1 MGGVM
6 RLVVLLGVL
15 VASGFDARAQ
25 SLTRLY
31 QDNWNSCLNVYYAMY
46 SRQSPNKSSAA
57 DQAFQSCTADENALW
72 TFSRVE
78 GVKPSAFLAA
88 KAEMKERLLTR
99 GNLLTLR

>member
-1 MGGVM
+1 M
-6 RLVVLLGVL
+6 RFVVLLGVL
-15 VASGFDARAQ
+15 GASVIDARAQ

-46 SRQSPNKSSAA
+46 SRHSSNKSSAA
-57 DQAFQSCTADENALW
+57 DQAFQSCTAHENMLW
-72 TFSRVE
+72 TFASVE
-78 GVKPSAFLAA
+78 GVKPSAFVAA